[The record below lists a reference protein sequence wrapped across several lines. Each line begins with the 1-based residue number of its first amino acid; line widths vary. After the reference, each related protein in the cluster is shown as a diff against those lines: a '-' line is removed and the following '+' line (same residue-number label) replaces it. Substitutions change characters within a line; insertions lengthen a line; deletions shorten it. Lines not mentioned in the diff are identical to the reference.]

1 MMTMVAVMMMM
12 SKIHLAPL
20 LAVVPLPRWQVD
32 LHWLRGD
39 LLGISLAGAGNP
51 GILFCLEPFQQHFE
65 NGCDGY
71 LCLPIIEEFEK
82 CQTGKRDPGCFRFH
96 LWSFRLLSVL
106 LVPLQVLVISLVVFG
121 AKARLGCDVLQH
133 LKEDFA

>member
-20 LAVVPLPRWQVD
+20 LAVVPLPMWQVG
-32 LHWLRGD
+32 LGWLMRG
-39 LLGISLAGAGNP
+39 LLGISPVGADNP
-51 GILFCLEPFQQHFE
+51 GIFSCLEPFQQYFKSSRDE
-65 NGCDGY
+65 Y

-106 LVPLQVLVISLVVFG
+106 LVPLHVLVISLVVFG

-133 LKEDFA
+133 LKENFA